1 MKQFG
6 GGVLKGKRKIV
17 SAILSV
23 LCAAVLFCG
32 FFAVKNTSQTQ
43 SADALNTST
52 INSATKIGGGEDLWD
67 SATGAFNVTV
77 ANDLSLKLFNYGDA
91 VDYIKEHAD
100 AQEKTWTNST
110 VVPASVLN
118 ATIEDTAKQKY
129 GYVVKL
135 GGLDWMIASLTLGG
149 YDSETKKE
157 GEIPVLTLYLADD
170 LTNEANQV
178 ITTPFCARG
187 TAASIY
193 SSSPI
198 RKNILS
204 GTGSYSK
211 LALFTDTTEG
221 SFATRYLMQ
230 PKSIA
235 YQHTET
241 MVGRQSGTYNHP
253 NDALDKLTTGWAT
266 GWGYT
271 VASFYPE
278 TEYNGTSYGGFQAR
292 YDAWGEDYIWLPSA
306 SEVGFSD
313 YANAT
318 CIWKLTNEQRSRTLN
333 HYTWLRSGDKTTY
346 VDAGTSL
353 TGANTWYDNW
363 ISDSNCVRP
372 AIHLDLTEVLG
383 LMEPEDTDSYT
394 YNGAE
399 QDVRSEKWYNI
410 SVFDNQDYCTVKY
423 TNAAGNEVVPK
434 AAGTY
439 TFTATLKEGV
449 NYFWSGDR
457 SNRTRSAKF
466 TIKPKELKV
475 GFEMGDD
482 GYPHAEFVTN
492 YEPCEGETVKIDLSY
507 SKRDGTK
514 LPSPPVHRGLYTVT
528 ATITDKNYS
537 LIGTT
542 SYDFE
547 LLARRVDVPEF
558 FDGKNSATY
567 ATVASGKYQF
577 ELDLDS
583 SVFEL
588 SVPQEFQKS
597 LSEGGIL
604 LDEDNII
611 TVTQA
616 GEYRI
621 TVSIKDETGD
631 TLWRD
636 SDDHSPRDVAFTLNP
651 ATYSLDF
658 ASSTTIMVGV
668 QQNTTVTVYA
678 SAPWQDDEIL
688 VTLKSKR
695 GNSTRTL
702 ASKIKF
708 SSANQEGVYPIEL
721 NTSILSEGEYVL
733 VAEGDNRNYNVVLP
747 SDGVSL
753 VVSLEAAT
761 ASVTWDLRNSK
772 TQIARLTATTETAAF
787 TNKIPYDGQ
796 VYYVN
801 ATPSLGFTINRS
813 YNEGEFKNGV
823 KTVNEAGETV
833 ESTKNAG
840 VYTTTVCI
848 KATATGET
856 HFYSVTYEI
865 VKAKI
870 NLGEVKWQNEGKM
883 PYTGKPQ
890 TCELIGL
897 PEGVSANYAGAVTG
911 TDAKVIG
918 RISVTLILS
927 AQAEQNYY
935 APDEY
940 DPDSYE
946 DTEGAFRWSIEW
958 EIVPLTIP
966 LNWKIEGMR
975 DENGA
980 LYNGYVLKNGGQF
993 IKYYYYET
1001 DTSGN
1006 IIDENSPL
1014 EEIVVPKDKI
1024 KYYKAKATIAE
1035 NYAQNYKLAEEGE
1048 KCYSNFFEVGR
1059 VVAEVQVAASKTDGE
1074 YIYWGSPVEFHFRVI
1089 KGAIDTSYFDVTYFN
1104 GYTQL
1109 AGAPTNVGSYS
1120 ATVSLKS
1127 TYRNSYS
1134 LQGETSFEFKIIRA
1148 EIVIKWNES
1157 AKPPVLTLNTAEA
1170 KAIEYEYVDANNNP
1184 ILLSGLQRGNEYG
1197 VRAVIKDTLNFV
1209 FEGNQT
1215 ATEWLRF
1222 SIAATDTII
1231 DPSNPNNPFYPSEK
1245 PSDPNVGDNTDKTRI
1260 TVELAS
1266 DTAQYT
1272 GGNLPVTVICGELP
1286 GDAFI
1291 IRYYTQD
1298 GQEVLSPSA
1307 VGVYRV
1313 VVSLSGAYS
1322 ADYVIDGTTSFVYT
1336 ITGGNGGDTPNL
1348 NPGDGTGNNPSNG
1361 TIVSYVPVILSGV
1374 SAVLIVVFLIMS
1386 LNNLSAAKAAR
1397 EKTKK
1402 LAAMSYSFAPISL
1415 LGIVLGLSETNW
1427 WIIAGILM
1435 GLALI
1440 MAIFAFMTKGKK
1452 KRALEALEEEKER
1465 IAEEKEFAKEE
1476 KQRAEMR
1483 MMFAAMQQ
1491 NVQQPQ
1497 MNYGDMQN
1505 MIASAVSSLL
1515 PAMQQQMALPPAQD
1529 PNTYAPQ
1536 PDYAARAENEE
1547 LRAQLAKQQEL
1558 LNQVLQNQQA
1568 QQAYDYEEE
1577 PEDDIS
1583 WLGENDEVISLEESY
1598 GALSDEGKRAYYEIG
1613 SYIMNKPRTSQN
1625 DGRYAVLF
1633 KYRGRTVFKL
1643 AIKDDAPVLY
1653 YPTGSRRSEVR
1664 VCDAASL
1671 EVAKSMIDRTVM
1683 RVDSELN

>member
-1 MKQFG
+1 M
-6 GGVLKGKRKIV
+6 
-17 SAILSV
+17 
-23 LCAAVLFCG
+23 LFCG

-52 INSATKIGGGEDLWD
+52 INSATKIGGGADLWD
-67 SATGAFNVTV
+67 SATGAFNANV

-100 AQEKTWTNST
+100 AREKTWTNST
-110 VVPASVLN
+110 VVPASVIN

-149 YDSETKKE
+149 YDSETKEE

-170 LTNEANQV
+170 LT
-178 ITTPFCARG
+178 TSKYYSGGARNV
-187 TAASIY
+187 Y
-193 SSSPI
+193 SSSAL
-198 RKNILS
+198 RKNLLANSSLS
-204 GTGSYSK
+204 LFKDGT
-211 LALFTDTTEG
+211 
-221 SFATRYLMQ
+221 FATKYLVQ
-230 PKSIA
+230 PEEIA

-241 MVGRQSGTYNHP
+241 MSGRQSGFYNCP
-253 NDALDKLTTGWAT
+253 NDALDDL
-266 GWGYT
+266 
-271 VASFYPE
+271 ASNWNSGASNCKRGVM
-278 TEYNGTSYGGFQAR
+278 YNGTSYGGTNDV
-292 YDAWGEDYIWLPSA
+292 YEAWGSDYIWIPSIT
-306 SEVGFSD
+306 EVGGSIS
-313 YANAT
+313 ANTT
-318 CIWKLTNEQRSRTLN
+318 CIWKLTNEQRVHTQGAC
-333 HYTWLRSGDKTTY
+333 WFRSGAHWDTSTLFSLGKNGGFDGADASTGNNFTTTTH
-346 VDAGTSL
+346 G
-353 TGANTWYDNW
+353 
-363 ISDSNCVRP
+363 VRP

-1402 LAAMSYSFAPISL
+1402 LAAMSYSFAPAGL

>member
-1 MKQFG
+1 M
-6 GGVLKGKRKIV
+6 
-17 SAILSV
+17 
-23 LCAAVLFCG
+23 
-32 FFAVKNTSQTQ
+32 
-43 SADALNTST
+43 
-52 INSATKIGGGEDLWD
+52 
-67 SATGAFNVTV
+67 
-77 ANDLSLKLFNYGDA
+77 
-91 VDYIKEHAD
+91 
-100 AQEKTWTNST
+100 
-110 VVPASVLN
+110 
-118 ATIEDTAKQKY
+118 
-129 GYVVKL
+129 
-135 GGLDWMIASLTLGG
+135 
-149 YDSETKKE
+149 
-157 GEIPVLTLYLADD
+157 
-170 LTNEANQV
+170 
-178 ITTPFCARG
+178 
-187 TAASIY
+187 
-193 SSSPI
+193 
-198 RKNILS
+198 
-204 GTGSYSK
+204 
-211 LALFTDTTEG
+211 
-221 SFATRYLMQ
+221 
-230 PKSIA
+230 
-235 YQHTET
+235 
-241 MVGRQSGTYNHP
+241 
-253 NDALDKLTTGWAT
+253 
-266 GWGYT
+266 
-271 VASFYPE
+271 
-278 TEYNGTSYGGFQAR
+278 
-292 YDAWGEDYIWLPSA
+292 
-306 SEVGFSD
+306 
-313 YANAT
+313 
-318 CIWKLTNEQRSRTLN
+318 
-333 HYTWLRSGDKTTY
+333 
-346 VDAGTSL
+346 
-353 TGANTWYDNW
+353 
-363 ISDSNCVRP
+363 
-372 AIHLDLTEVLG
+372 
-383 LMEPEDTDSYT
+383 
-394 YNGAE
+394 
-399 QDVRSEKWYNI
+399 
-410 SVFDNQDYCTVKY
+410 
-423 TNAAGNEVVPK
+423 
-434 AAGTY
+434 
-439 TFTATLKEGV
+439 
-449 NYFWSGDR
+449 
-457 SNRTRSAKF
+457 
-466 TIKPKELKV
+466 
-475 GFEMGDD
+475 
-482 GYPHAEFVTN
+482 
-492 YEPCEGETVKIDLSY
+492 
-507 SKRDGTK
+507 
-514 LPSPPVHRGLYTVT
+514 HRGPYTVT

-883 PYTGKPQ
+883 PYTGKLQ

-911 TDAKVIG
+911 TYAKVIG

-1035 NYAQNYKLAEEGE
+1035 NYAQNYKLAEEG
-1048 KCYSNFFEVGR
+1048 
-1059 VVAEVQVAASKTDGE
+1059 
-1074 YIYWGSPVEFHFRVI
+1074 
-1089 KGAIDTSYFDVTYFN
+1089 
-1104 GYTQL
+1104 
-1109 AGAPTNVGSYS
+1109 
-1120 ATVSLKS
+1120 
-1127 TYRNSYS
+1127 
-1134 LQGETSFEFKIIRA
+1134 
-1148 EIVIKWNES
+1148 
-1157 AKPPVLTLNTAEA
+1157 
-1170 KAIEYEYVDANNNP
+1170 
-1184 ILLSGLQRGNEYG
+1184 
-1197 VRAVIKDTLNFV
+1197 
-1209 FEGNQT
+1209 
-1215 ATEWLRF
+1215 
-1222 SIAATDTII
+1222 
-1231 DPSNPNNPFYPSEK
+1231 
-1245 PSDPNVGDNTDKTRI
+1245 
-1260 TVELAS
+1260 
-1266 DTAQYT
+1266 
-1272 GGNLPVTVICGELP
+1272 
-1286 GDAFI
+1286 
-1291 IRYYTQD
+1291 
-1298 GQEVLSPSA
+1298 
-1307 VGVYRV
+1307 
-1313 VVSLSGAYS
+1313 
-1322 ADYVIDGTTSFVYT
+1322 
-1336 ITGGNGGDTPNL
+1336 
-1348 NPGDGTGNNPSNG
+1348 
-1361 TIVSYVPVILSGV
+1361 
-1374 SAVLIVVFLIMS
+1374 
-1386 LNNLSAAKAAR
+1386 
-1397 EKTKK
+1397 
-1402 LAAMSYSFAPISL
+1402 
-1415 LGIVLGLSETNW
+1415 
-1427 WIIAGILM
+1427 
-1435 GLALI
+1435 
-1440 MAIFAFMTKGKK
+1440 
-1452 KRALEALEEEKER
+1452 
-1465 IAEEKEFAKEE
+1465 
-1476 KQRAEMR
+1476 
-1483 MMFAAMQQ
+1483 
-1491 NVQQPQ
+1491 
-1497 MNYGDMQN
+1497 
-1505 MIASAVSSLL
+1505 
-1515 PAMQQQMALPPAQD
+1515 
-1529 PNTYAPQ
+1529 
-1536 PDYAARAENEE
+1536 
-1547 LRAQLAKQQEL
+1547 
-1558 LNQVLQNQQA
+1558 
-1568 QQAYDYEEE
+1568 
-1577 PEDDIS
+1577 
-1583 WLGENDEVISLEESY
+1583 
-1598 GALSDEGKRAYYEIG
+1598 
-1613 SYIMNKPRTSQN
+1613 
-1625 DGRYAVLF
+1625 
-1633 KYRGRTVFKL
+1633 
-1643 AIKDDAPVLY
+1643 
-1653 YPTGSRRSEVR
+1653 
-1664 VCDAASL
+1664 
-1671 EVAKSMIDRTVM
+1671 
-1683 RVDSELN
+1683 